1 MIKKMIL
8 ILTIMVMIDYIIKHN
23 SSVEK
28 QSNKKYE
35 YKGKYK
41 DEKKERIVE
50 YIGEKNQ

>member
-1 MIKKMIL
+1 M
-8 ILTIMVMIDYIIKHN
+8 TDYIVK
-23 SSVEK
+23 VFFFREK
-28 QSNKKYE
+28 NVIKKYE

>member
-1 MIKKMIL
+1 
-8 ILTIMVMIDYIIKHN
+8 MVMIDYIIKNN

-28 QSNKKYE
+28 ENNKKYE

-50 YIGEKNQ
+50 HIGEKNQ